1 MCCSGNV
8 VYREEAAPFTSFS
21 LRRIISLDQFMLLCG
36 FVRSHSL
43 WVASQRINK
52 DLAFCLYTTNQ
63 TWHALI
69 CVEYSN
75 WICLLKIGKET
86 GLHPCG
92 PQTV

>member
-1 MCCSGNV
+1 MGGWST
-8 VYREEAAPFTSFS
+8 YQQRFS
-21 LRRIISLDQFMLLCG
+21 ILSLY
-36 FVRSHSL
+36 H
-43 WVASQRINK
+43 K
-52 DLAFCLYTTNQ
+52 Q

-86 GLHPCG
+86 GLHPCR